1 MPEFVV
7 PQIQDFILTLLL
19 DNVKNSITVDVEE
32 MGITLKASTNARW
45 HVKVFLKPY
54 YVFRAQINCLNIID
68 KYLYNKIIRHI
79 TFRFQGNSETTSNN
93 SNDKGTR

>member
-1 MPEFVV
+1 MSEFVV
-7 PQIQDFILTLLL
+7 PQMQDFILTLLL

-54 YVFRAQINCLNIID
+54 YVFRAQINCLN
-68 KYLYNKIIRHI
+68 
-79 TFRFQGNSETTSNN
+79 
-93 SNDKGTR
+93 